1 MGDPGMKCGQAETF
15 SKPLED
21 LCNRLLR
28 IATANEVDPGTARVT
43 PQLETRA
50 LLEQLPDLVYIKD
63 RRSRFA
69 YANQAA
75 RRNIRDDHG
84 AQLIGK
90 TNFDILD
97 DETAR
102 RIFMAEQEAMSS
114 GTALNGLEERIR
126 MADGR
131 VLWLVST
138 KTPLRDSSGEIVG
151 LIGISRDITDRKRE
165 ESIRQG
171 HAKLFEMI
179 ARGHPLDVVL
189 DSLVNLV
196 EAELSGIMASV
207 LLLDDSGQ
215 RLHTGASPTLPP
227 AYVKLI
233 DGFEIGPKRGSC
245 GTAAWRRE
253 AVVVRDTHTDPLWED
268 FRELAAMFGFRSCWS
283 TPILGPD
290 GRVLGTFALYSD
302 TVREPTPLEM
312 ELTAMATDI
321 AGIAIERHRN
331 EARIHHMAH
340 HDPLT
345 GLPNRAFFW
354 AQFSRTLHEAQR
366 ERRKVTV
373 AYIDLDNFKT
383 INDTLGHAAGDEV
396 LRSLAVRMGN
406 CIRAS
411 DLLVRLGGDEF
422 AIVFSNP
429 GHDELG
435 VIRRLQ
441 QLRAAVAEP
450 LEIEGQNLLA
460 TCSMGVAFFPQDGAT
475 PEALLARADKA
486 MYEAKNMGRDTL
498 RVSAG
503 DGT

>member
-1 MGDPGMKCGQAETF
+1 
-15 SKPLED
+15 
-21 LCNRLLR
+21 
-28 IATANEVDPGTARVT
+28 
-43 PQLETRA
+43 
-50 LLEQLPDLVYIKD
+50 
-63 RRSRFA
+63 
-69 YANQAA
+69 
-75 RRNIRDDHG
+75 
-84 AQLIGK
+84 
-90 TNFDILD
+90 
-97 DETAR
+97 
-102 RIFMAEQEAMSS
+102 
-114 GTALNGLEERIR
+114 
-126 MADGR
+126 
-131 VLWLVST
+131 
-138 KTPLRDSSGEIVG
+138 
-151 LIGISRDITDRKRE
+151 
-165 ESIRQG
+165 
-171 HAKLFEMI
+171 
-179 ARGHPLDVVL
+179 
-189 DSLVNLV
+189 
-196 EAELSGIMASV
+196 
-207 LLLDDSGQ
+207 
-215 RLHTGASPTLPP
+215 
-227 AYVKLI
+227 
-233 DGFEIGPKRGSC
+233 
-245 GTAAWRRE
+245 
-253 AVVVRDTHTDPLWED
+253 
-268 FRELAAMFGFRSCWS
+268 
-283 TPILGPD
+283 
-290 GRVLGTFALYSD
+290 
-302 TVREPTPLEM
+302 
-312 ELTAMATDI
+312 MATDI

-345 GLPNRAFFW
+345 GLPNRALFW

-450 LEIEGQNLLA
+450 LEIEGQNLVA